1 MTARRNHVPAFI
13 TLAVLI
19 PALLLAARP
28 LCRANTSGN
37 ALSASDYRGELDRL
51 LAATQQLDS
60 SGGPTPEPLH
70 GLPQDWHVHT
80 DQGDFEVSSEGLRRD
95 VSRYER
101 EKNAAA
107 ALAVR
112 ERIQSLRREIDGFE
126 KPAADVSEQR
136 SDLNAILARPEFRDV
151 HGPTWLDRL
160 KQWMLSKLL
169 RLLGRAFGSSAFPTI
184 SKYFV
189 YGLSALALVALSYFV
204 YRTMVR
210 GTDTARITPAD
221 LPVSAKEWAIWL
233 AEARSA
239 AAKHQ
244 WRDAIHLA
252 YWAGISFL
260 ECQGMWRPDRA
271 RTPREYLRLLSGSSE
286 HRETLT
292 ALTHVFELAWYAKRD
307 ADENTFAETLQALEK
322 LGCH

>member
-1 MTARRNHVPAFI
+1 MTARRNHIPACV
-13 TLAVLI
+13 TLAVFTLVC
-19 PALLLAARP
+19 LLAAAV
-28 LCRANTSGN
+28 CRAGATGN
-37 ALSASDYRGELDRL
+37 ALSQSDYRAELDRL
-51 LAATQQLDS
+51 LSATQQLDS
-60 SGGPTPEPLH
+60 SGRPTPAPLH
-70 GLPQDWHVHT
+70 DLPQNWHIHT
-80 DQGDFEVSSEGLRRD
+80 EQGDFYVSSEGLRRD
-95 VSRYER
+95 VSRYDR
-101 EKNAAA
+101 DKSAAT

-112 ERIQSLRREIDGFE
+112 ERIQNLHREIDRFE
-126 KPAADVSEQR
+126 KPAADVTEQR
-136 SDLNAILARPEFRDV
+136 SDLNAILGRPEFHDV

-160 KQWMLSKLL
+160 KQWMLSTLL

-189 YGLSALALVALSYFV
+189 YGLSAIALLALGNFV

-210 GTDTARITPAD
+210 GTDAERITPAG

-239 AAKHQ
+239 AAKDQ

-260 ECQGMWRPDRA
+260 ERQGMWRPDRA
-271 RTPREYLRLLSGSSE
+271 RTPREYLRLLSTSSE

-292 ALTHVFELAWYAKRD
+292 ALTRTFELAWYAKRD
-307 ADENTFAETLQALEK
+307 ADEHTFAETLQALEK